1 MNADEKKSCT
11 IRVHELRLRFRVCVR
26 IGRAHTRREREK
38 MNLNE
43 KKNQQQ
49 LKKNRTKLGFGGR
62 EMLIWKI
69 NADVEI
75 VRRFRRAPA
84 QAARIRISMHMNC
97 EKKFKV
103 STQFSR
109 QQLRRLWRVGRKRE
123 RERERSAGMPVV
135 SGCTAAA
142 TAATNG
148 ATGQAKIP
156 PLTRSLIVF
165 LFCLLFE
172 YV

>member
-123 RERERSAGMPVV
+123 RERAFSWHARCERLYCCCYRCHEWCHRPGENSP
-135 SGCTAAA
+135 SHS
-142 TAATNG
+142 
-148 ATGQAKIP
+148 
-156 PLTRSLIVF
+156 LTHCVPF
-165 LFCLLFE
+165 LLAF
-172 YV
+172 